1 MTQSSASSSP
11 NPEMA
16 GREGQRE
23 GQDRESRTGRILGQ
37 TRDLTLAAPA
47 GPVLRLPPGAIPP
60 SSPPSHYSSHQPL
73 STLARQPG
81 GREIIPTPDHIPGRP
96 TRAQPPS
103 PACSYTSATSRG
115 RNPSPGTSDGSS
127 PSSAGWELSSLD
139 LSEEV
144 AVIAAQAQVHGEILR
159 AGADQPVVTSPDMT
173 RLEPADDN
181 AVFASSAELLA
192 VETGWKGQG
201 TDVDGSMQ
209 NKCSCVTPYEDGY
222 GIMWDGRP
230 NLDRLPNE
238 ILMHIFCHLEV
249 CDLLATSRINH
260 HLRSLSLQP
269 ILHHYRLRHVRLS
282 LPILLK
288 SPSRP
293 SLADLIA
300 RHIFLTHTTQI
311 SRRLARSLVA
321 IRLSR
326 RLPLRPSAETLV
338 QRGVLP
344 GECVEGSVAPGLVAK
359 KRAVERERL
368 KDGLRR
374 WVGSQW
380 KGEVRERGEGAS
392 LDCHPPGPIIP
403 KPRDIS
409 GHDLLIQAIAN
420 LTTSLNSPL
429 NGTIPAGWP
438 VKNASFSISLISWD
452 QLEGAVP
459 AWEYHCLS
467 PNDINGTKNLTR
479 DSQYILDTIS
489 KVFTDYILLRSGL
502 ELDSPITDYLPVLE
516 NDSSLISWADT
527 TLRQLASQVAG
538 IPPNQLQELIERTD
552 GFSEY
557 YHLKDIIFVAL
568 GLPPLPHSAYPQCG
582 IIGQNE
588 ACTRDQ
594 FLQGLLQSYPIAAR
608 SPDQCISTSRSH

>member
-1 MTQSSASSSP
+1 MAQSSASSSP

-23 GQDRESRTGRILGQ
+23 GQVRESRTGRILGQ
-37 TRDLTLAAPA
+37 TRDLALAAPA

-60 SSPPSHYSSHQPL
+60 SSPPFHYSSPEPL

-127 PSSAGWELSSLD
+127 PRSAGWELSSLD

-144 AVIAAQAQVHGEILR
+144 AVIATQAQVHGEILR

-181 AVFASSAELLA
+181 AVLASSAELLA

-209 NKCSCVTPYEDGY
+209 SKCSCVTPYDDSY
-222 GIMWDGRP
+222 GIFCDGKP

-238 ILMHIFCHLEV
+238 ILMHILCHLEV
-249 CDLLATSRINH
+249 CDLLVTSRINH

-282 LPILLK
+282 LPFLLK

-293 SLADLIA
+293 SLADLVA

-368 KDGLRR
+368 KDGLP
-374 WVGSQW
+374 
-380 KGEVRERGEGAS
+380 
-392 LDCHPPGPIIP
+392 LD
-403 KPRDIS
+403 
-409 GHDLLIQAIAN
+409 
-420 LTTSLNSPL
+420 
-429 NGTIPAGWP
+429 GTISAGWP
-438 VKNASFSISLISWD
+438 VEDASFSMRLITWD

-459 AWEYHCLS
+459 AWEYHYLA
-467 PNDINGTKNLTR
+467 PNDTNGTKNLTR
-479 DSQYILDTIS
+479 DSQYM
-489 KVFTDYILLRSGL
+489 L
-502 ELDSPITDYLPVLE
+502 ELNSPITDYTSVLK

-527 TLRQLASQVAG
+527 TLGQLASQVAG
-538 IPPNQLQELIERTD
+538 IPPNH

-557 YHLKDIIFVAL
+557 YYLKDIIFVAL
-568 GLPPLPHSAYPQCG
+568 GFSPLPDSAYPQCG
-582 IIGQNE
+582 VIGLNGT
-588 ACTRDQ
+588 CTRD
-594 FLQGLLQSYPIAAR
+594 SE
-608 SPDQCISTSRSH
+608 SPQL